1 MSCLTQK
8 PESPMTSTFPPI
20 TALQPGDAELI
31 KHAMAG
37 DQRAFSQLVKR
48 YLPLVYNYLYRM
60 TQNHEVSE
68 EMAQEAFVKAYQSL
82 KSFDQQRS
90 FKPWI
95 LRIASNAAISH
106 IRKQSRVVSLNA
118 LEEEGAWGEAEHQTS
133 EDIVTQ
139 LERKLS
145 TEEVLKALENLDEK
159 YRQALL
165 LRYQQDL
172 SYEDIAQTLDIPL
185 NTVRTWIKRGMDK
198 LRNEVK
204 EMAL

>member
-1 MSCLTQK
+1 MTFT
-8 PESPMTSTFPPI
+8 SPPT

-31 KHAMAG
+31 ERAVKG
-37 DQRAFSQLVKR
+37 DQKAFSQLVNR

-68 EMAQEAFVKAYQSL
+68 EMAQEAFVKAYQNL
-82 KSFDQQRS
+82 KSFDQSRN

-95 LRIASNAAISH
+95 LRIASNAAISQ
-106 IRKQSRVVSLNA
+106 IRKQSRLVSLNA
-118 LEEEGAWGEAEHQTS
+118 LEEEGVWGEAEHQTS

-145 TEEVLKALENLDEK
+145 AQEVLKALGTLDDK

-165 LRYQQDL
+165 LRYQQEL
-172 SYEDIAQTLDIPL
+172 SYEEIADALGIPL

>member
-1 MSCLTQK
+1 MTLT
-8 PESPMTSTFPPI
+8 SPPT
-20 TALQPGDAELI
+20 TALQPGDAEWI
-31 KHAMAG
+31 ERAVRG
-37 DQRAFSQLVKR
+37 DPKAFSYLVNR

-68 EMAQEAFVKAYQSL
+68 EMAQEAFVKAYQNL
-82 KSFDQQRS
+82 KSFDQTRS

-95 LRIASNAAISH
+95 LRIASNAAISQ
-106 IRKQSRVVSLNA
+106 IRKQSRLVSLNA
-118 LEEEGAWGEAEHQTS
+118 LEEEGVWGEAEHQTA
-133 EDIVTQ
+133 EDLVTQ

-145 TEEVLKALENLDEK
+145 TEAVLKAMGNLDDK

-165 LRYQQDL
+165 LRYQQEL
-172 SYEDIAQTLDIPL
+172 SYEEIAEALSIPL

-198 LRNEVK
+198 LRNEMK

>member
-1 MSCLTQK
+1 MTFT
-8 PESPMTSTFPPI
+8 SPPT
-20 TALQPGDAELI
+20 TALQPGDSELI
-31 KHAMAG
+31 ERAVRG
-37 DQRAFSQLVKR
+37 DQKAFSHLVNR

-68 EMAQEAFVKAYQSL
+68 EMAQEAFVKACQNL
-82 KSFDQQRS
+82 NNFDQARS

-95 LRIASNAAISH
+95 LRIASNAAISQ
-106 IRKQSRVVSLNA
+106 IRKQSRLVSLNA
-118 LEEEGAWGEAEHQTS
+118 LEEEGVWGEAEHQS
-133 EDIVTQ
+133 VDDPVTQ

-145 TEEVLKALENLDEK
+145 SEAVLKAMGNLDDK

-165 LRYQQDL
+165 LRYQQEL
-172 SYEDIAQTLDIPL
+172 SYEEIAEALSIPL

>member
-1 MSCLTQK
+1 MTLT
-8 PESPMTSTFPPI
+8 SPPT
-20 TALQPGDAELI
+20 TALQPGDAEWI
-31 KHAMAG
+31 ERAVRG
-37 DQRAFSQLVKR
+37 DPKAFSYLVNR

-68 EMAQEAFVKAYQSL
+68 EMAQEAFVKAYQNL
-82 KSFDQQRS
+82 KSFDQARS

-95 LRIASNAAISH
+95 LRIASNAAISQ
-106 IRKQSRVVSLNA
+106 IRKQSRLVSLNA
-118 LEEEGAWGEAEHQTS
+118 LEEEGVWGEAEHQS
-133 EDIVTQ
+133 AEDVVTQ

-145 TEEVLKALENLDEK
+145 TEAVLKAMGNLDDK

-165 LRYQQDL
+165 LRYQQEL
-172 SYEDIAQTLDIPL
+172 SYEEIAEALSIPL

>member
-1 MSCLTQK
+1 MTLT
-8 PESPMTSTFPPI
+8 SPPT
-20 TALQPGDAELI
+20 TALQPGDAEWI
-31 KHAMAG
+31 ERAVRG
-37 DQRAFSQLVKR
+37 DQKAFSYLVNR

-68 EMAQEAFVKAYQSL
+68 EMAQEAFVKAYQNL
-82 KSFDQQRS
+82 KSFDPARS

-95 LRIASNAAISH
+95 LRIASNAAISQ
-106 IRKQSRVVSLNA
+106 IRKQSRLVSLNA
-118 LEEEGAWGEAEHQTS
+118 LEEEGVWGEAEHQTA
-133 EDIVTQ
+133 EDLVTQ

-145 TEEVLKALENLDEK
+145 TEAVLKAMGNLDDK

-165 LRYQQDL
+165 LRYQQEL
-172 SYEDIAQTLDIPL
+172 SYEEIAEALSIPL

>member
-8 PESPMTSTFPPI
+8 PENLMTPTFPST

-31 KHAMAG
+31 ERAVTG
-37 DQRAFSQLVKR
+37 DQKAFSQLVNR
-48 YLPLVYNYLYRM
+48 YLPLVFNYLYRM

-68 EMAQEAFVKAYQSL
+68 EMAQEAFVKAYQNL
-82 KSFDQQRS
+82 KSFDRSRS

-95 LRIASNAAISH
+95 LRIASNAAITQL
-106 IRKQSRVVSLNA
+106 RKQSRVVSLNA

-133 EDIVTQ
+133 EDIVVQ

-145 TEEVLKALENLDEK
+145 SQEVLQALENLDEK
-159 YRQALL
+159 YRQVIL
-165 LRYQQDL
+165 LRYQQEL
-172 SYEDIAQTLDIPL
+172 SYEEISQALNIPL